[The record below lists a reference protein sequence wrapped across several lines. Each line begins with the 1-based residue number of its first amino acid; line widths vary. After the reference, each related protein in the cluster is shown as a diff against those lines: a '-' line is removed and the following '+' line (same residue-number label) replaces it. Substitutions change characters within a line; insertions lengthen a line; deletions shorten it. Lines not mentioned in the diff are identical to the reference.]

1 MKEDMKT
8 AKSKVHNDG
17 VNRRNFIAKTVLA
30 GAGMAI
36 TALPKDGNAKTTEQE
51 KKPAGASKPGIRKL
65 GRLEVSSVGIGP
77 HTQGFKAN
85 PGLELANAF
94 SVCESK
100 TGGLTLGLRTIWLS
114 RLIFLC

>member
-1 MKEDMKT
+1 MTESTNVILSRRLFSQAPVWRLRHCPKM
-8 AKSKVHNDG
+8 VMPRQR
-17 VNRRNFIAKTVLA
+17 NRRKSLRGRANR
-30 GAGMAI
+30 
-36 TALPKDGNAKTTEQE
+36 
-51 KKPAGASKPGIRKL
+51 GIRKL

>member
-36 TALPKDGNAKTTEQE
+36 TALPEDGNAKTTKQE
-51 KKPAGASKPGIRKL
+51 KKPAGASKPGHPQARPIRGFI
-65 GRLEVSSVGIGP
+65 GRYRSSYPGFQSKPWAGISERF
-77 HTQGFKAN
+77 Q
-85 PGLELANAF
+85 
-94 SVCESK
+94 
-100 TGGLTLGLRTIWLS
+100 RM
-114 RLIFLC
+114 